1 MLLQRRGR
9 AWPGECT
16 CTTGPAPAKPTTLEA
31 TESIFLVETIC
42 AERDELRQGVSQMD
56 CSAARIN
63 EVGRGGGDP
72 CRLRFRKLATLVWP
86 IGHAAMLAAAP
97 RIPTPRAATPRRAF
111 CCLLERER
119 VGWPPLKPHTSL
131 VWLGPSPVRPS
142 VCASGLSALARGVR
156 LGVLRCSVGTPSAL
170 LLPCVAT
177 H

>member
-86 IGHAAMLAAAP
+86 IGHAGRSATNTYPARCHTTAAHFVA
-97 RIPTPRAATPRRAF
+97 
-111 CCLLERER
+111 CLRGR
-119 VGWPPLKPHTSL
+119 GGVPPPQASH